1 VKDGAV
7 KLDPNDEITRD
18 TLITERGEVVN
29 PRVRAAL
36 GLPEL
41 VAS

>member
-7 KLDPNDEITRD
+7 KLDPADEITRD
-18 TLITERGEVVN
+18 TLIAQGGEVVN
-29 PRVRAAL
+29 PRVRQAL

-41 VAS
+41 VAG